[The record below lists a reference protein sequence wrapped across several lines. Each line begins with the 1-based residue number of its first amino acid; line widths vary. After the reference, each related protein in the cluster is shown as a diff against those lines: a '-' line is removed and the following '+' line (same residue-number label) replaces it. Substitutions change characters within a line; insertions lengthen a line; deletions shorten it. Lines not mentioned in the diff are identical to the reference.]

1 MKLIHGRK
9 GDLEDE
15 IIWLVESEREEYT
28 IKELAQ
34 DGYLATVY
42 NLSEWESWPTS
53 LPTAVLRLE

>member
-53 LPTAVLRLE
+53 LRPE